1 MAWTDPRTWT
11 IGEIVTKAIM
21 DTHVRDNLRE
31 TWHEMAYVEFTADVT
46 TTATTEGAAA
56 TVVSSGAVTLAAVPT
71 VIEFFCVRAD
81 STTAGPYPIFFVTE
95 DGTSLGTIAEVGV
108 NAAASV
114 LAARRKTPTAA
125 SHTYI
130 VKMYTGSAGTVG
142 ARAGVGGPAVR
153 LPGYIRIWQKGAA

>member
-21 DTHVRDNLRE
+21 DTHVRDNLNE

-46 TTATTEGAAA
+46 TTATTEAGAA

-71 VIEFFCVRAD
+71 VIEFFCVKVE
-81 STTAGPYPIFFVTE
+81 STTSGPVPIVFLTE
-95 DGTSLGTIAEVGV
+95 DGTSLGTIGEVGV
-108 NAAASV
+108 GGSGPMKAE
-114 LAARRKTPTAA
+114 RRKTPTAA

-130 VKMYTGSAGTVG
+130 IKLYTGVAGTV
-142 ARAGVGGPAVR
+142 ACRAGVGGPATK
-153 LPGYIRIWQKGAA
+153 LPGFIRIWQKGAA